1 MLSSSFR
8 LLGARRLS
16 QRYFSSS
23 SSLVVTSFNEETQV
37 ATLSLNRPPVNSL
50 SLELCEAIS
59 EGIKEIESTKAQAM
73 ILTSS
78 SKVFCAGLD
87 LTEMYQPAEQRLRAF
102 WTALQQVYLDLY
114 GSRLATIAG
123 ISGPA
128 PAAGCMLA
136 MACDYRISDQKGIIG
151 LNEAQ
156 FGIVAPPWICDL
168 MLRTVGQR
176 QAEKALML
184 GTLYPAEDALKI
196 GLIDEVVE
204 DNVVAVCEERALKW
218 TKIPPHS
225 RVASKMLLRKDQ
237 LDKVAASRS
246 GDLDLF
252 VSICSSEKVQKNLG
266 LYLESLKKK

>member
-1 MLSSSFR
+1 LLSLSFPQYQTSHNHNHAHRSSASLSSS
-8 LLGARRLS
+8 RR
-16 QRYFSSS
+16 
-23 SSLVVTSFNEETQV
+23 
-37 ATLSLNRPPVNSL
+37 
-50 SLELCEAIS
+50 CEAIS

-87 LTEMYQPAEQRLRAF
+87 LTEMYQPEEQRLRDF
-102 WTALQQVYLDLY
+102 WTAFQQVYLDLY

-136 MACDYRISDQKGIIG
+136 MACDYRISNQKGIIG

-156 FGIVAPPWICDL
+156 FGIVAPPWMGDL

-184 GTLYPAEDALKI
+184 GTLYPAADALQI

-204 DNVVAVCEERALKW
+204 DDLVLVCEERALKW

-237 LDKVAASRS
+237 LDKVAASTLE
-246 GDLDLF
+246 DLDLF
-252 VSICSSEKVQKNLG
+252 VSICSSEKVQNNLG